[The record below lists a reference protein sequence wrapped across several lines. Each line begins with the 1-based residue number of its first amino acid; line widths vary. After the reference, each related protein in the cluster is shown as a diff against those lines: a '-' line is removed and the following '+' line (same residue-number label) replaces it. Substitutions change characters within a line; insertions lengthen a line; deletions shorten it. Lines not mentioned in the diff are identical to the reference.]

1 MSGSEPSTAAGRW
14 LTQRFESLGRLLV
27 RRRGVAA
34 VVLMGI
40 TLIAAT
46 AGLLRVQQ
54 DGLPLDFTPQAVFL
68 DDGPEVRQVEAVN
81 AVFGR
86 DDNALVLLLHGPL
99 ASAEGVDAI
108 RALHALLEAHPQVE
122 RVESLATATTV
133 AAAAGLLE
141 VSVPLD
147 DLPPADALRAAAGD
161 PVLAGL
167 LISDDLDTTAVR
179 ARLRSDLDRVA
190 DLAPVVWELVEA
202 AEAVALPAGVTLH
215 PTGVPYVRSEVV
227 MLMEQSQLTYI
238 PVVAVMFAFT
248 ICLLFRRVLL
258 GLAPLVTVL
267 LADVWAMGALIG
279 AGQVLNLLSILVPTL
294 VLVVGVADGIHIAAR
309 YVEELARDG
318 DREAAM
324 GRTLRAMVLPC
335 FLTTFT
341 TAAGFLSL
349 LVAETAVMRGFGIQA
364 SVAMV
369 VTFVAVVLLLPT
381 LLAWIPVER
390 VGGPRRTQPQWEQDA
405 LRGLAEWVPR
415 RPGLVLAGCAA
426 LTAGALALGSNVQTN
441 SRLLEMYREG
451 MQTWEAIHLAQR
463 ELSGVVPVFLY
474 VESDAPDALLDPAL
488 LEAMSEVEAGLRAQ
502 APVLW
507 TASLAGQVERLHG
520 LLTAEAGLPDS
531 RAAVAQELLVAELA
545 GSEPL
550 AGLVDDERRR
560 GRVLVLMEDAGGRVY
575 LQVQEDIR
583 ALAAQKLDPLGVRWA
598 LTGDGFLAAGGVD
611 RLIGDLLS
619 SLALIF
625 GLIGVVFM
633 LLLRDLRLALVA
645 LVPNLVPLV
654 FTLATLAVMGADLQT
669 SNIVSFT
676 VAVGL
681 AVDDTIHFVVRY
693 RQERLQ
699 GRGTHDALRAT
710 FAGAGHA
717 ILLTSLLLVIGFS
730 ALSTSPLTAMR
741 HFGIL
746 SAVTMGAALMADL
759 LLLPALLTL
768 VEGRQRS

>member
-1 MSGSEPSTAAGRW
+1 
-14 LTQRFESLGRLLV
+14 
-27 RRRGVAA
+27 
-34 VVLMGI
+34 
-40 TLIAAT
+40 
-46 AGLLRVQQ
+46 
-54 DGLPLDFTPQAVFL
+54 
-68 DDGPEVRQVEAVN
+68 
-81 AVFGR
+81 
-86 DDNALVLLLHGPL
+86 
-99 ASAEGVDAI
+99 
-108 RALHALLEAHPQVE
+108 
-122 RVESLATATTV
+122 
-133 AAAAGLLE
+133 
-141 VSVPLD
+141 
-147 DLPPADALRAAAGD
+147 
-161 PVLAGL
+161 
-167 LISDDLDTTAVR
+167 
-179 ARLRSDLDRVA
+179 
-190 DLAPVVWELVEA
+190 
-202 AEAVALPAGVTLH
+202 
-215 PTGVPYVRSEVV
+215 
-227 MLMEQSQLTYI
+227 
-238 PVVAVMFAFT
+238 
-248 ICLLFRRVLL
+248 
-258 GLAPLVTVL
+258 
-267 LADVWAMGALIG
+267 
-279 AGQVLNLLSILVPTL
+279 
-294 VLVVGVADGIHIAAR
+294 
-309 YVEELARDG
+309 
-318 DREAAM
+318 M

-349 LVAETAVMRGFGIQA
+349 LVAETVMRGFGIQA

-390 VGGPRRTQPQWEQDA
+390 VGAAPHPAPVEQDA
-405 LRGLAEWVPR
+405 LRGLAERAPR
-415 RPGLVLAGCAA
+415 RPGLVRGRR

-441 SRLLEMYREG
+441 SRLEMYREG

-463 ELSGVVPVFLY
+463 ELSGVVPVFLF

-488 LEAMSEVEAGLRAQ
+488 LEAMSEVEDGLRAQ

-768 VEGRQRS
+768 VEGRRQRS

>member
-1 MSGSEPSTAAGRW
+1 MR
-14 LTQRFESLGRLLV
+14 RL
-27 RRRGVAA
+27 RR
-34 VVLMGI
+34 
-40 TLIAAT
+40 IA
-46 AGLLRVQQ
+46 
-54 DGLPLDFTPQAVFL
+54 PLQHILHNHGNIKEADP
-68 DDGPEVRQVEAVN
+68 PRQE
-81 AVFGR
+81 GR
-86 DDNALVLLLHGPL
+86 DRDFVG
-99 ASAEGVDAI
+99 GVEDGG
-108 RALHALLEAHPQVE
+108 RCV
-122 RVESLATATTV
+122 
-133 AAAAGLLE
+133 
-141 VSVPLD
+141 
-147 DLPPADALRAAAGD
+147 
-161 PVLAGL
+161 
-167 LISDDLDTTAVR
+167 
-179 ARLRSDLDRVA
+179 ARLRRRA
-190 DLAPVVWELVEA
+190 RQAQRGEAPVV
-202 AEAVALPAGVTLH
+202 
-215 PTGVPYVRSEVV
+215 
-227 MLMEQSQLTYI
+227 
-238 PVVAVMFAFT
+238 
-248 ICLLFRRVLL
+248 
-258 GLAPLVTVL
+258 
-267 LADVWAMGALIG
+267 
-279 AGQVLNLLSILVPTL
+279 
-294 VLVVGVADGIHIAAR
+294 
-309 YVEELARDG
+309 
-318 DREAAM
+318 
-324 GRTLRAMVLPC
+324 GR
-335 FLTTFT
+335 F
-341 TAAGFLSL
+341 
-349 LVAETAVMRGFGIQA
+349 E
-364 SVAMV
+364 
-369 VTFVAVVLLLPT
+369 
-381 LLAWIPVER
+381 
-390 VGGPRRTQPQWEQDA
+390 
-405 LRGLAEWVPR
+405 
-415 RPGLVLAGCAA
+415 
-426 LTAGALALGSNVQTN
+426 VQT
-441 SRLLEMYREG
+441 
-451 MQTWEAIHLAQR
+451 A
-463 ELSGVVPVFLY
+463 
-474 VESDAPDALLDPAL
+474 D
-488 LEAMSEVEAGLRAQ
+488 
-502 APVLW
+502 
-507 TASLAGQVERLHG
+507 AGQVERLHG

-699 GRGTHDALRAT
+699 GRGTPDALRAT